1 MQKALLL
8 IALLFVST
16 IIYAADQPA
25 SEASVKKL
33 IEITQSKQLIDNMQT
48 QMDSM
53 MRSTMKKMIGNKTL
67 SPEQEAIIED
77 MQKQIVT
84 AFASDMNWETL
95 EPDFIDIYRKS
106 FTEDEVTGMLDFYR
120 TPAGQAVIKKMPVV
134 MKYSMEM
141 MQNRMIAVMP
151 KIQQIQ
157 KEAIEK
163 LKATRPEGH

>member
-1 MQKALLL
+1 MQKALFIIL
-8 IALLFVST
+8 LLFAST
-16 IIYAADQPA
+16 SIYAADQPA

-33 IEITQSKQLIDNMQT
+33 IEVTQAKQLVDNMQS

-53 MRSTMKKMIGNKTL
+53 MRSTMKKMIGDKTL

-77 MQKQIVT
+77 MQQQIVK
-84 AFASDMNWETL
+84 AFTSDMNWETL
-95 EPDFIDIYRKS
+95 EPDFIAIYRKS
-106 FTEDEVTGMLDFYR
+106 FTEEEVTGMLGFYQ

-134 MKYSMEM
+134 MQYSMEM

>member
-1 MQKALLL
+1 MQKALFIIL
-8 IALLFVST
+8 LLFAST
-16 IIYAADQPA
+16 AIYAADQPA

-163 LKATRPEGH
+163 LKATRTEGH

>member
-1 MQKALLL
+1 MQKALFIIL
-8 IALLFVST
+8 LLFAST
-16 IIYAADQPA
+16 SIYAADQPA